1 MHKLLSSLG
10 LRFEDPVDERAFVA
24 RFTLSDLHRTQAAML
39 LGAFIYC
46 AFAVWDRILD
56 PAHWTDTLFLRLA
69 VAVAALLPAT
79 AALSWPAARRW
90 AEEIYLGY
98 CVVPG
103 CVLSLIYLW
112 LEPGFD
118 HAAAGMIIVILFVST
133 LLPLRLPSLAAFCGL
148 TWLCFAICET
158 RAGREWAGM
167 RFVNN
172 FEIGMAYALSLYAVG
187 AREIRAR
194 RQFQIEEALR
204 RETERSEVALSE
216 LRDAQAHLVQSEKLT
231 ALGQLVAGVAHE
243 INTPIG
249 LALTI
254 STAAEGDL
262 RHLQRAVESGQLR
275 RSDLTHGLTRL
286 SEGMRLLFAN
296 LTRAADLVH
305 SFKQVAVDQA
315 NEERRAFELHSW
327 LEDLM
332 RTLGPLAR
340 RKGHAVRIRCEEG
353 IVLDSHPGA
362 LAQVISNL
370 ALNAIVHGYPD
381 GRSGVLDIAVSR
393 SGVDRLHIIVA
404 DDGIGIPPEN
414 QAKVFDPFF
423 TTRRGKGSTG
433 LGLHIVF
440 NLVTSTLQG
449 QIVLSSNEGRGASFT
464 IDLPISVNEGDAREP
479 AKPQVAGRANLVSI
493 SCSSESALE
502 PDANGSE

>member
-1 MHKLLSSLG
+1 MHKLLSRFG
-10 LRFEDPVDERAFVA
+10 LRFENPIDERAFVA
-24 RFTLSDLHRTQAAML
+24 RFTLDDLHRTQAAML
-39 LGAFIYC
+39 LGAVIYC
-46 AFAVWDRILD
+46 AFAVWDWILD
-56 PAHWTDTLFLRLA
+56 PAHWIETLFLRLA

-79 AALSWPAARRW
+79 AALSWPAARLW
-90 AEEIYLGY
+90 AEEIYLSY

-103 CVLSLIYLW
+103 CVLSLIYLR

-148 TWLCFAICET
+148 TWLCFAVCEIL
-158 RAGREWAGM
+158 AGRERPGM

-187 AREIRAR
+187 AREVRAR
-194 RQFQIEEALR
+194 RQFRTEEALR
-204 RETERSEVALSE
+204 LETARSEAALSE

-249 LALTI
+249 LALTT

-262 RHLQRAVESGQLR
+262 KHLQRAVESGQLR
-275 RSDLTHGLTRL
+275 RSELTQGLTRL
-286 SEGMRLLFAN
+286 SEGMQLLFAN

-315 NEERRAFELHSW
+315 NEERRTFELQGW

-332 RTLGPLAR
+332 RTLEPLAR
-340 RKGHAVRIRCEEG
+340 RKGHAVRIRCEDR
-353 IVLDSHPGA
+353 IALDSYPGA
-362 LAQVISNL
+362 LAQVLSNL

-381 GRSGVLDIAVSR
+381 GRPGVLDVAVSR
-393 SGVDRLHIIVA
+393 SGVGRLHIIVA

-414 QAKVFDPFF
+414 LLKVFDPFF

-440 NLVTSTLQG
+440 NLVTSTLRG
-449 QIVLSSNEGRGASFT
+449 QISLSSDEGRGACFI
-464 IDLPISVNEGDAREP
+464 IDLPTSIDEGEAREP
-479 AKPQVAGRANLVSI
+479 PRSHLFSRAI
-493 SCSSESALE
+493 DESAPVSSASSFE
-502 PDANGSE
+502 PDANGCK